1 VRPNTLSVTI
11 TIGRA
16 YGAAGRSVAQRVAAT
31 LGYVLLADDVSARV
45 AERLGTTEA
54 EVLERAGGEPSLVE
68 RMLRALR
75 VGTDPGSAA
84 GSRPSTDFD
93 DEVLAEIDRLIRE
106 TAAVGNAVILGRS
119 AGFVLG
125 RDPGAM
131 RVFLH
136 AATPWRVAR
145 IVAAF
150 DIDPRDALAEL
161 ERVDA
166 DRAARVRER
175 FDARWGDR
183 RHYDLILDVGR
194 IGIDGAVAALVAAV
208 RAA

>member
-1 VRPNTLSVTI
+1 VTI

-16 YGAAGRSVAQRVAAT
+16 YGAAGRSVAERVATT
-31 LGYVLLADDVSARV
+31 LGYRLVADDVSARV

-75 VGTDPGSAA
+75 AGSDPGSPTAPR
-84 GSRPSTDFD
+84 SPDFD
-93 DEVLAEIDRLIRE
+93 DDVLAEIDRLVRE
-106 TAAVGNAVILGRS
+106 AAAAGNAVILGRS

-125 RDPGAM
+125 REPGVV

-136 AATPWRVAR
+136 AARDWRVAR

-150 DIDPRDALAEL
+150 GIEPHDALAEL

-166 DRAARVRER
+166 DRAAHVRER

-183 RHYDLILDVGR
+183 RHYDLVLDVGR
-194 IGIDGAVAALVAAV
+194 IGIDGTAAAIVAAV
-208 RAA
+208 GAA

>member
-1 VRPNTLSVTI
+1 VTI

-16 YGAAGRSVAQRVAAT
+16 YGAAGRSVAERVATT
-31 LGYVLLADDVSARV
+31 LGYTLVGDDVSARV

-75 VGTDPGSAA
+75 AGSDPGSPTAP
-84 GSRPSTDFD
+84 RPPDFD
-93 DEVLAEIDRLIRE
+93 DDVLAEIDRLVRD
-106 TAAVGNAVILGRS
+106 AAASGNAVILGRS

-125 RDPGAM
+125 REPGVV

-136 AATPWRVAR
+136 AARDWRVAR

-150 DIDPRDALAEL
+150 GIEPRDALAEL

-183 RHYDLILDVGR
+183 RHYDLVLDVGR
-194 IGIDGAVAALVAAV
+194 IGIDGTAAAIVAAV
-208 RAA
+208 GAA